1 MGPVLE
7 QHPVRLDQTVQI
19 LLPVTVPAARQDHV
33 MGAFDPLNG
42 IDLNEP
48 EFPDQV
54 QQPVPAQ
61 APARTFHQP
70 LQIEDQPARFSGGD
84 VEGRV
89 FHGA

>member
-19 LLPVTVPAARQDHV
+19 LLPVAVPAARQDHV
-33 MGAFDPLNG
+33 MGAFDPLYR

-54 QQPVPAQ
+54 QQPFAAQ
-61 APARTFHQP
+61 APARAFRKP
-70 LQIEDQPARFSGGD
+70 LQIEDQPARLKGRD
-84 VEGRV
+84 VEG
-89 FHGA
+89 